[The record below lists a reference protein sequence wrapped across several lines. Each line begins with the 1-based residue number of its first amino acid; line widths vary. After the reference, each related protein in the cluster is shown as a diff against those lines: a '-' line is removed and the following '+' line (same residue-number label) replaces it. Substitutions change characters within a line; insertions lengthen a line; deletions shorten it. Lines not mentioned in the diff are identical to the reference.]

1 MRIQKLFKKD
11 IFRPING
18 VVKADQ
24 LDDASVWQE
33 LDEFVLTGEMEA
45 HLRRFIDAF
54 VEGIDQ
60 TDNPDK
66 NGVWISGFF
75 GSGKSHLLKIISYLF
90 RNLELTHD
98 GQTRK
103 AIDFFEPKVKDAML
117 LADIK
122 RAVDVN
128 SGVILFNI
136 DVKAETGAG
145 QDAILRVFLKVLNEA
160 QGFCPE
166 HPHVAHMERYLES
179 KGKLEDFQAAYQDAT
194 GHAWVDERDAYEF
207 NRDEVVTALS
217 GTLVQS
223 AESCEKWIDSG
234 ESNFSLTVE
243 NFAKW
248 TKEYLDSKGPEH
260 RLMFLVDEVGQFIGN
275 DTHRMLNLQSI
286 TEELGVKCK
295 GRAWVI
301 VTSQEDID
309 KVLGEVRSTKAHDFS
324 KIQGRFPTRL
334 SLSSAD
340 VDEVIAERLLAK
352 DDAAIEDLTSIY
364 AEKGDVLRNQVTF
377 TNCGMTFRQYKEADD
392 FVHNYPFTPYQFQ
405 LVQKI
410 FEAIRKAGA
419 TGLHLSRGERSVL
432 DAFQSAGKSVAN
444 DEVGVLVPLYRF
456 YPSIESFLDTAV
468 KRTIDQARDNPSL
481 EPFDIELLRVL
492 FLIRYVEEMKGN
504 VDNLVTLCLHEID
517 ADRLALRRKI
527 EESLQLL
534 EKETLVSR
542 SGDTYFFLTNE
553 ERDITREIK
562 AEQLSSGEEAKLL
575 GELIFQE
582 RDTFND
588 HRKHR
593 YAANKMDFS
602 FNRLCDGFPVG
613 SKTDG
618 ALTLQ
623 VITPLNDE
631 FDLYQDSRC
640 VLESNDND
648 GQVIV
653 KLPDEKRLASE
664 IRASIQT
671 DKYLRSR
678 GDSSLPSST
687 RRIHS
692 DLAEENRDRR
702 LRLVTILHDSIV
714 GGETYAA
721 GQKLAAKATSPV
733 ALLDEL
739 MAYLVQNT
747 FSKMS
752 YIKKVNENPLP
763 ETQAILRANDVQQ
776 QSLAIQTDETNPQ
789 ALDDLRSY
797 IELCTKTSRQIVLY
811 ELVNDRYANRP
822 YGWPPLEV
830 CLLLARLLV
839 LGEAQL
845 VTDGAPVPLDKAY
858 DLLTTQSKWRK
869 VTIRLRKS
877 PDSATL
883 QKARNLGKDVF
894 SKMGPDGEEQLVA
907 FLRTHLTDWQG
918 HLTGYKT
925 LADTGN
931 YPGKA
936 EIDTSLSA
944 IAGLIGCDDPYKFI
958 ERFNAQKDDLLDMS
972 EAYHDLH
979 HFYSQQKPV
988 WEKLRK
994 AQERFRLNRMELDRD
1009 SDAAAA
1015 LVRITDIL
1023 AAQSPYGLIKEAT
1036 DLITKVDAVNTG
1048 IIDSARHDALEKLD
1062 QHLAAMEV
1070 EVEAVQAD
1078 STLKAS
1084 CLKPLQDL
1092 QAQIRQQ
1099 ESIAHINQAM
1109 QEAERTF
1116 DHAIGQIEEAVA
1128 RKAGSEQNNSIEEQD
1143 NQGAY
1148 GDPGSET
1155 TPTPT
1160 VKKRRLI
1167 EPSKIAT
1174 QTYLESQEDID
1185 GFLEELRKQ
1194 LEAAVAN
1201 NERIQI
1207 R

>member
-1 MRIQKLFKKD
+1 MRIETLFKKD

-33 LDEFVLTGEMEA
+33 LDEFVLTGEMEQ

-60 TDNPDK
+60 PDNPDK

-103 AIDFFEPKVKDAML
+103 AIDFFETKVKDGML
-117 LADIK
+117 FADIK
-122 RAVDVN
+122 RAIEVN

-136 DVKAETGAG
+136 DVKADSSSGR
-145 QDAILRVFLKVLNEA
+145 DAILRVFLKVLNEA
-160 QGFCPE
+160 QDYCPE

-179 KGKLEDFQAAYQDAT
+179 KGKLGDFQAAYQVAT

-207 NRDEVVTALS
+207 NRDEVVATLS
-217 GTLVQS
+217 GILGLS
-223 AESCEKWIDSG
+223 KESSEKWIDG
-234 ESNFSLTVE
+234 AESNFSLTVE

-248 TKEYLDSKGPEH
+248 TKEYLDSKGPKH
-260 RLMFLVDEVGQFIGN
+260 RVMFLVDEVGQFIGN
-275 DTHRMLNLQSI
+275 DTHRMLNLQTV
-286 TEELGVKCK
+286 TEQLGVECR
-295 GRAWVI
+295 GRAWVV

-309 KVLGEVRSTKAHDFS
+309 KVLGEVRTTKAHDFS

-334 SLSSAD
+334 SLSSSN

-352 DDAAIEDLTSIY
+352 NDAVIQDLTSIY
-364 AEKGDVLRNQVTF
+364 EKKGDVLRNQITF
-377 TNCGMTFRQYKEADD
+377 TNCGMTFRKYKEADD

-410 FEAIRKAGA
+410 FDAIRKAGA

-444 DEVGVLVPLYRF
+444 EEVGVLVPLYHF
-456 YPSIESFLDTAV
+456 YPSIESFLDTAI
-468 KRTIDQARDNPSL
+468 KRTIDQAKDNPSL
-481 EPFDIELLRVL
+481 EPFDIELLRIL

-527 EESLQLL
+527 EESLLRL

-542 SGDTYFFLTNE
+542 SGDNYFFLTNE
-553 ERDITREIK
+553 ERDINREIK

-582 RDTFND
+582 RETFND
-588 HRKHR
+588 LRKHR
-593 YAANKMDFS
+593 FAANKMDFS
-602 FNRLCDGFPVG
+602 FNRLCDGIPVG

-618 ALTLQ
+618 ALTLL
-623 VITPLNDE
+623 VVTALNDE
-631 FDLYQDSRC
+631 YDLYQDSRS
-640 VLESNDND
+640 VLESNNNG
-648 GQVIV
+648 GQVIL
-653 KLPDEKRLASE
+653 KLPDDKRLASE

-678 GDSSLPSST
+678 GDSSLPSAT

-702 LRLVTILHDSIV
+702 LRLVTILHDSIISAD
-714 GGETYAA
+714 TFAA
-721 GQKLAAKATSPV
+721 GQKITAKATAPV

-739 MAYLVQNT
+739 MGYLVQNT

-752 YIKKVNENPLP
+752 YIKKVNENALP
-763 ETQAILRANDVQQ
+763 EIQAILRANDVQQ
-776 QSLAIQTDETNPQ
+776 QSLAIKTDETNPQ
-789 ALDDLRSY
+789 ALDELRSY
-797 IELCTKTSRQIVLY
+797 IELCAKTSRQIVLY
-811 ELVNDRYANRP
+811 ELVNDRYGNRP
-822 YGWPPLEV
+822 YGWPPMEL

-845 VTDGAPVPLDKAY
+845 EMDSSLVPLDKAY
-858 DLLTTQSKWRK
+858 EPLTTQSKWRK
-869 VTIRLRKS
+869 VTIRQRKS
-877 PDSATL
+877 SDSATL

-894 SKMGPDGEEQLVA
+894 SKMGPDGEEQLVG

-936 EIDTSLSA
+936 EIDTSLGT
-944 IAGLIGCDDPYKFI
+944 ITGLLGCDDPGKFI
-958 ERFNAQKDDLLDMS
+958 ERFNAQKVDLLDTS
-972 EAYHDLH
+972 EAYHDLD

-1023 AAQSPYGLIKEAT
+1023 AAQSPYGLIKEAP
-1036 DLITKVDAVNTG
+1036 DLIQKVDSVNTG

-1062 QHLAAMEV
+1062 RHLAAMHA
-1070 EVEAVQAD
+1070 EVEAV
-1078 STLKAS
+1078 KAEAALQTT

-1092 QAQIRQQ
+1092 KAQIGRQ
-1099 ESIAHINQAM
+1099 ESVAHINQAV
-1109 QEAERTF
+1109 QEAARAF
-1116 DHAIGQIEEAVA
+1116 DHAVSQIEDAMAKKAAAEA
-1128 RKAGSEQNNSIEEQD
+1128 EQKKKDQST
-1143 NQGAY
+1143 A
-1148 GDPGSET
+1148 
-1155 TPTPT
+1155 TPTTTKPPAPV

-1167 EPSKIAT
+1167 EPSKIPT
-1174 QTYLESQEDID
+1174 KTYLEDQEDID

-1194 LEAAVAN
+1194 LEAAIEN
-1201 NERIQI
+1201 NERVQI